1 MNNTEISKLVTSNK
15 FLECL
20 EFMLQDDKIFKSI
33 SENKGI
39 ILEDIKGDIKQYLSS
54 RQFVK
59 ENPEKD
65 NRVIE
70 VTYNTMIVAAVVEND
85 TIVDVVAYEIDSQRN
100 CLAIASAVELGLM
113 PSDVSNSPPPVS
125 EETDDPEDYDSE
137 EYDEDED
144 EHDYNE
150 DEDEDGYVVEPL

>member
-20 EFMLQDDKIFKSI
+20 EFMLQDNKIFKSI

-39 ILEDIKGDIKQYLSS
+39 ILEDIKDDIKQYLSS

-113 PSDVSNSPPPVS
+113 PSDVSNPPPPPPVS
-125 EETDDPEDYDSE
+125 EETDDPE